1 LPRVYFAV
9 PGDIE
14 ARTGGS
20 VYDRKVMEALRE
32 DGWRVELL
40 EWPKSFPFPSEA
52 CRDEVEDSLAAVP
65 DDALVIIDGLA
76 LGVLSGLARREAQRL
91 RLVGLVH
98 HPLAL
103 ETGLAPNIAAEFAAS
118 ERDALACC
126 QAVIVTSETT
136 AAIVEAAFG
145 VPGEMITVATPGVDK
160 PPEEDRFVFG
170 EERAPGPVRI
180 FAMGSITPR
189 KAHDVLVSAL
199 GLIEDLDWTCVIA
212 GSLERDPEAAE
223 ALVQQIADLG
233 LGDRIVLVGEVSET
247 EAAAL
252 YADADIF
259 ALASV
264 YEGYGMVFAE
274 AQTYGLA
281 IVATTGGAIPEAIH
295 PGAGLLVQPGDAE
308 AFADALRTLVSDK
321 VRRDMMRVV
330 SQDDG
335 LKLPGWDQTAAT
347 IAARLDQL

>member
-40 EWPKSFPFPSEA
+40 TWPASFPFPSEA
-52 CRDEVEDSLAAVP
+52 CRDEAEDSLAAVP

-76 LGVLSGLARREAQRL
+76 LGVLSGLARREASRL

-103 ETGLAPNIAAEFAAS
+103 ETGLDPDQAGIMAAS

-126 QAVIVTSETT
+126 RAVIVTSETT

-145 VPGEMITVATPGVDK
+145 VPGELITVATPGVDTR
-160 PPEEDRFVFG
+160 PPA
-170 EERAPGPVRI
+170 ERPARRPGPLRLL
-180 FAMGSITPR
+180 AMGSVTPR
-189 KAHDVLVSAL
+189 KAHHILVEAL
-199 GLIEDLDWTCVIA
+199 GRIADLDWTCTIA
-212 GSLERDPEAAE
+212 GSLERDPETAE
-223 ALVQQIADLG
+223 ALKQQVVDLG
-233 LGDRIVLVGEVSET
+233 LEDRVAVVGEVSEA
-247 EAAAL
+247 EAASL
-252 YADADIF
+252 YAWADIF
-259 ALASV
+259 TLASV
-264 YEGYGMVFAE
+264 YEGYGMVFSE
-274 AQTYGLA
+274 ALAFGLP
-281 IVATTGGAIPEAIH
+281 IVATTGGAIPEVVSAE
-295 PGAGLLVQPGDAE
+295 AGILVAPGDAG
-308 AFADALRTLVSDK
+308 AFAEALRVLIIDPA
-321 VRRDMMRVV
+321 RRALLAEGSRSV
-330 SQDDG
+330 G
-335 LKLPGWDQTAAT
+335 AHLTGWDRTAAL